1 MKLGRMLTAA
11 VLLAALGIVVWWS
24 NKQEKDKE
32 GKPAADGPP
41 RILAIAADTVKE
53 IQIQR
58 RGEAPTAVQ
67 LNDKG
72 NWVLRQPKPF
82 PADSVAVAGITNTTL
97 KLDSQR
103 LVDPN
108 VTDLASYGLAPAML
122 EVKITQKD
130 GKATKLLI
138 GENTP
143 SNDAVYLKLD
153 GDPRLF
159 TVNTTN
165 KTALDKD
172 YKDLRDRHLLNFAQ
186 DKLSK
191 MELTAH
197 NQSFELSKPADAD
210 WQISKPKA
218 MRADSIQ
225 VDELITKLKNSS
237 MDANFSDDDA
247 KKAASAFGGAAPVAI
262 AKVTDPDGTKT
273 FEIRKAKDDYYA
285 KSSTL
290 EGVYKIGKDVA
301 EGLDKSVNDFRNKKI
316 FDFGFG
322 ELTHVDVI
330 DGTKSLIFDK
340 TNDKTGDAW
349 LSAGKK
355 MDSTGLQAFTDKLRD
370 LTASKFADAGFG
382 TPAVT
387 ITVVSNQGKHREKV
401 EIAPMASGGNF
412 LARHD
417 GDASF
422 YELEANAVKEL
433 RQAAGDVREA
443 QPEKK
448 KK

>member
-1 MKLGRMLTAA
+1 MIAA
-11 VLLAALGIVVWWS
+11 VLLAVLGIAVWWS
-24 NKQEKDKE
+24 NKEEASKAN
-32 GKPAADGPP
+32 KPAGDAV
-41 RILAIAADTVKE
+41 RILDIPPETVKE
-53 IQIQR
+53 VQIQR
-58 RGEAPTAVQ
+58 RGEGPTTAQ

-72 NWVLRQPKPF
+72 QWALTQPKPF
-82 PADSVAVAGITNTTL
+82 PADSSAVSGVTNTTM

-108 VTDLASYGLAPAML
+108 VTDLASYGLAPPML
-122 EVKITQKD
+122 EVRITRKD
-130 GKATKLLI
+130 GKTSKLLI

-143 SNDAVYLKLD
+143 ANDAVYVKLD

-159 TVNTTN
+159 TVNSVN

-172 YKDLRDRHLLNFAQ
+172 YKDLRDRHLLNFDQ
-186 DKLSK
+186 EKVTK
-191 MELTAH
+191 FEVTAK
-197 NQSFELSKPADAD
+197 NQSFEISKPASGD
-210 WQISKPKA
+210 WQISKPKP
-218 MRADSIQ
+218 MRAENLQ
-225 VDELITKLKNSS
+225 VDELITKLKNAQ
-237 MDANFSDDDA
+237 MDAAFNDDDA
-247 KKAASAFGGAAPVAI
+247 KKAGAAFGGAAPVAVV
-262 AKVTDPDGTKT
+262 KVTDPGGVKT
-273 FEIRKAKDDYYA
+273 FEVRKAKEDFYA
-285 KSSTL
+285 RSSTL
-290 EGVYKIGKDVA
+290 DGIYKVAKDVA
-301 EGLDKSVNDFRNKKI
+301 DGLDKSVNDFRNRKV
-316 FDFGFG
+316 FDFGFND
-322 ELTHVDVI
+322 LTHVDIVDGAKSSIYDKVI
-330 DGTKSLIFDK
+330 DKA
-340 TNDKTGDAW
+340 GDTW
-349 LSAGKK
+349 MSAGKK
-355 MDSTGLQAFTDKLRD
+355 IDSTSLQAFTDKLRD
-370 LTASKFADAGFG
+370 LTASKFADSGFG